1 MKRVAGLDEFKEI
14 AVEEARQWLDSGR
27 AFFVDVRDP
36 ASYEAAH
43 VPGAF
48 SLTDANVQ
56 EFVAKTDK
64 AKPIVVYCY
73 HGHTSQ
79 GAAAYLLDQGFK
91 EVYSVIGGF
100 ERWRQTEKIE
110 S

>member
-1 MKRVAGLDEFKEI
+1 MDDFKEI
-14 AVEEARQWLDSGR
+14 SVDEARKKLESGL
-27 AFFVDVRDP
+27 AVFVDVRDP

-43 VPGAF
+43 VPGA
-48 SLTDANVQ
+48 LLLNDANVQ
-56 EFVAKTDK
+56 KFVDQTDK
-64 AKPIVVYCY
+64 KKPVVVYCY

-79 GAAAYLLDQGFK
+79 GAAAYLLDQGFE

-100 ERWRQTEKIE
+100 ERWKQTEKFE

>member
-1 MKRVAGLDEFKEI
+1 MDEFKEI
-14 AVEEARQWLDSGR
+14 AVEEASKMLEEGK

-43 VPGAF
+43 VPGA
-48 SLTDANVQ
+48 LPLNDANIE
-56 EFVAKTDK
+56 EFVTKTDK

-79 GAAAYLLDQGFK
+79 GAAAYLLDQGFR

>member
-1 MKRVAGLDEFKEI
+1 MEEFKEI
-14 AVEEARQWLDSGR
+14 SVEEASRLWKAGQAS
-27 AFFVDVRDP
+27 FVDVRDP

-43 VPGAF
+43 IPGAF
-48 SLTDANVQ
+48 ALNDGNVQ
-56 EFVAKTDK
+56 DFVAKTEK
-64 AKPIVVYCY
+64 AKPLVVYCY

-79 GAAAYLLDQGFK
+79 GAAAYLMDQGFK